1 MTKRFLNKTVVITGA
16 SSGIGAAA
24 ARQFANEG
32 ARVVLAARRKQAL
45 EAVASSIGSDNSLI
59 VTTDVTDLKSAA
71 ALLEK
76 ARERFGAI
84 NVLINNA
91 GYHARG
97 LVEDRRLDEL
107 VQMIDVNIRAPVA
120 LCRLALP
127 YLRQAGG
134 GAIVNVASLAG
145 RVPVPGAATYSATKF
160 GLRAFSLSLAEELRG
175 SGITISVVSPGLV
188 DTEFFTAEIDN
199 VPPIVFSQ
207 PMSSAKDVAAII
219 LDCAYDGR
227 CERTIPRLSGGIT
240 TLGYILPRIR
250 RMLRPLL
257 ELQGKRNKERY
268 LKRKRPKV
276 KLDKN
281 RNDKVHS

>member
-45 EAVASSIGSDNSLI
+45 EAVASSIGGDNSLI

-97 LVEDRRLDEL
+97 PVEDRRLDEL

-175 SGITISVVSPGLV
+175 SGITISVVSPGPV
-188 DTEFFTAEIDN
+188 DTEFFTAEIDK
-199 VPPIVFSQ
+199 VPPMVFSQ
-207 PMSSAKDVAAII
+207 PMSSAQDVAAII

-227 CERTIPRLSGGIT
+227 FERTIPRLSGGIT